1 VLVVLSLLLSG
12 AGVPLLRLPLQ
23 VVATWAGGR
32 WGRCQQAAWWG
43 HNRDQGVSRSLW
55 IWRTRGADGK
65 M

>member
-32 WGRCQQAAWWG
+32 WGRCQQAAWWA
-43 HNRDQGVSRSLW
+43 HNKDQGVSRSLW